1 MECKVKLVVPS
12 ETKVGEK
19 RVAVVP
25 EAVAKLVKLGLKVSV
40 QSNAGLAAMYS
51 DADYVKA
58 GAKIFTKVGL
68 SKEIKSAD
76 VIATIRPLSG
86 VQLGSLKKGAI
97 TLSFLSP
104 INNGTE
110 IRALSRSGATGFSF
124 DLIPRISRAQSMDAL
139 TSQALCGGYRAT
151 LIAAEKSTKFFPMLM
166 TAAGTVQPAK
176 VLVLGAGVAGLQ
188 AMATAK
194 RLGAVVSA
202 YDVRSSSAD
211 EVKSMG
217 ATFINLGLDALEGT
231 GGYAKEM
238 NKDRAKAQQDA
249 LKPYVTEADIVITT
263 AAVPG
268 KRAPLL
274 ISKNMMSNMKP
285 GSVLVDL
292 AAETGGNIEGSIA
305 GKDVAVKVPGGTI
318 TLVGCKD
325 IPSQIAT
332 HSSKLYAQNV
342 VSLLSLFT
350 KDGAVKPDIADEVV
364 AGSAI
369 VFNGEVRNEMARQAL
384 KLKPLQ
390 KEGK

>member
-1 MECKVKLVVPS
+1 MECVVKLVVPS

-19 RVAVVP
+19 RVAIVP
-25 EAVAKLVKLGLKVSV
+25 EAVAKLIKLGLSVSV
-40 QSNAGLAAMYS
+40 QTGAGDGAIYS
-51 DADYVKA
+51 DAEYKAA
-58 GAKIFTKVGL
+58 GAKIFTKAAV
-68 SKEIKSAD
+68 SKELKSAD
-76 VIATIRPLSG
+76 VITTVRPLTPT
-86 VQLGSLKKGAI
+86 QLGGLKKGAI
-97 TLSFLSP
+97 TVSFLSP
-104 INNGTE
+104 VNNGLE
-110 IRALSRSGATGFSF
+110 IKALAKAQATGLSF
-124 DLIPRISRAQSMDAL
+124 DLVPRISRAQSMDAL

-151 LIAAEKSTKFFPMLM
+151 LMGAEKSRKFFPMLM

-217 ATFINLGLDALEGT
+217 ATFINLNLEEVEGT

-238 NKDRAKAQQDA
+238 TKERTKAQQDA
-249 LKPYVTEADIVITT
+249 LKPYVSESDIVITT

-268 KRAPLL
+268 KKAPLL
-274 ISKNMMSNMKP
+274 ISKDMMSEMKP
-285 GSVLVDL
+285 GAVLVDL
-292 AAETGGNIEGSIA
+292 AAETGGNIQGTVA

-318 TLVGCKD
+318 TIVGCKD
-325 IPSQIAT
+325 ITSDIAT

-350 KDGAVKPDIADEVV
+350 EKGKVLPDITDEVV

-369 VFNGEVRNEMARQAL
+369 VFKGEIRNELARTTL
-384 KLKPLQ
+384 KLKPLV
-390 KEGK
+390 KEG